1 MQILRKAII
10 QIFSGIIA
18 PITLFPT
25 WFQNLSNYLPF
36 KELIYTPINI
46 WLGQVAYSEI
56 IFVILKQI
64 IWGILLYGI
73 AKIFFKHAIKN
84 LSINGG

>member
-18 PITLFPT
+18 PITLFPM
-25 WFQNLSNYLPF
+25 WFQKLSEILPF

-46 WLGQVAYSEI
+46 WLGQISYNEI
-56 IFVILKQI
+56 FFIIIKQI
-64 IWGILLYGI
+64 IWGVILYII
-73 AKIFFKHAIKN
+73 AKIFFEHALKKIT
-84 LSINGG
+84 INGG

>member
-1 MQILRKAII
+1 MNILKKAVI

-18 PITLFPT
+18 PITLFPM
-25 WFQNLSNYLPF
+25 WFQRLSDFLPF

-56 IFVILKQI
+56 LLVMLKQI
-64 IWGILLYGI
+64 VWGFILYMI
-73 AKIFFKHAIKN
+73 AKIFFNHAVNN
-84 LSINGG
+84 LTINGG